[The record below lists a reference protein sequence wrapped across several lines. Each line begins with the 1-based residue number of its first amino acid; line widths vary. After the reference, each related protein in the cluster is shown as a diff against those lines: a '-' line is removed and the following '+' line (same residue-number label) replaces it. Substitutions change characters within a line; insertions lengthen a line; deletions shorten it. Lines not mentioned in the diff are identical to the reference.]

1 VKSEHG
7 GGGTDTTK
15 VGQIRSMTIAIASYE
30 RKNDLVRL
38 VQGIQELAARSPET
52 WHGTDIVVV
61 IDGSTDGSV
70 EAVAALPSV
79 IPIRTIWQ
87 ENAGLSAAR
96 NAGLKAATGE
106 VIWFLDDDILPLPG
120 TLERHR
126 MAHEGPRD
134 VMLLGP
140 CDVPPGI
147 DLYQEARD
155 FWVEHNELRA
165 QGDQVDRF
173 DLIAFANASLS
184 TDLLRSVG
192 GFDEQFV
199 GYGLEDYELALRLLK
214 TDLIVKFDA
223 EAACWHYSATTER
236 LERRRRRETGRNT
249 VRFITIHP
257 EMADYFFPHTYPR
270 RSMRI
275 LARTHLNSPRLLML
289 VSEIAAFATSVTRR
303 LLGRGYT
310 LRMLSLDASYAAG
323 IADIDR
329 SLVRRAMGRPSPV
342 LPLVDTGDS

>member
-1 VKSEHG
+1 
-7 GGGTDTTK
+7 
-15 VGQIRSMTIAIASYE
+15 MTIAVASYQ
-30 RKNDLVRL
+30 RKRDVVRL
-38 VQGIQELAARSPET
+38 VQGVQELAARSPHD
-52 WHGTDIVVV
+52 WHGVDVVV
-61 IDGSTDGSV
+61 VVDGSTDGSV
-70 EAVAALPSV
+70 EAVAALPST

-96 NAGLKAATGE
+96 NTGLKAATGE
-106 VIWFLDDDILPLPG
+106 IIWFLDDDLLPLPG

-126 MAHEGPRD
+126 RAHDGPND

-140 CDVPPGI
+140 CDVAPGI

-155 FWVEHNELRA
+155 FWAEHNELRA
-165 QGDQVDRF
+165 QGEQVDRF

-184 TDLLRSVG
+184 TDRLRSVG
-192 GFDEQFV
+192 GFDERFV

-214 TDLIVKFDA
+214 TDLIVQFDI
-223 EAACWHYSATTER
+223 EAACWHYSANTER

-249 VRFITIHP
+249 VRFITMHP
-257 EMADYFFPHTYPR
+257 EIADHFFPDNYPR

-275 LARTHLNSPRLLML
+275 LDRTGLRSPRLLMFL
-289 VSEIAAFATSVTRR
+289 SEVAAFATAITKW

-323 IADIDR
+323 VADIDR
-329 SLVRRAMGRPSPV
+329 SLVHRALGRPSPV
-342 LPLVDTGDS
+342 LPPAESGHS